1 MAKGGKKNGKEN
13 EKNIWRK
20 KKFGPQ
26 RRERTKKEKEENIWR
41 REIFGEG
48 RIERTEKENEES
60 IWIRKIFGRRTLKPK
75 NPKILSARLSRAEL
89 SVVKGKFYI
98 KSKST

>member
-1 MAKGGKKNGKEN
+1 MEEQKNGEGKGGKYLEKGNIWSREDRKNG
-13 EKNIWRK
+13 
-20 KKFGPQ
+20 
-26 RRERTKKEKEENIWR
+26 
-41 REIFGEG
+41 
-48 RIERTEKENEES
+48 ES
-60 IWIRKIFGRRTLKPK
+60 IWRRKIFGRRTLKPK